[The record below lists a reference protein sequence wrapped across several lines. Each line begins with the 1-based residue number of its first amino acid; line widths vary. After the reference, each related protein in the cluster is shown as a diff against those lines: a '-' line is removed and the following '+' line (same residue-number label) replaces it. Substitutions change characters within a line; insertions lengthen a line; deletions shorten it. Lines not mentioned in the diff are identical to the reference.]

1 MIGLNNLKR
10 NKIMIITIIGWT
22 AIILSWF
29 IPELIDDKEKARYY
43 RGLLNAFAFGWFAA
57 AILTKYLAL

>member
-1 MIGLNNLKR
+1 
-10 NKIMIITIIGWT
+10 MIITIIGWT

-43 RGLLNAFAFGWFAA
+43 RGLLNAFAFGWFVS
-57 AILTKYLAL
+57 AIVIKYFSL